1 LDVYFGIIYTFYWRF
16 ELKLWAKRSF
26 TKFTVWNLIFQA
38 IFFSLS
44 IVTDVLILLKRKDLL
59 KLEKYQIFYNSFFHV
74 NLVMSLA
81 IGCLFWPFNILAPEA
96 ILPRAYGIPKLFNH
110 MQHSFPV
117 ATILLDLVLKLNSK
131 YTKIDTKFELESVL
145 FITISYLTTVYIA
158 FKWKRFW
165 PYPFLESFSDFI
177 YLIFA
182 IGSIF
187 LAIGFHH
194 IVHQIRQVHRVET
207 ENTKIKTK

>member
-1 LDVYFGIIYTFYWRF
+1 M
-16 ELKLWAKRSF
+16 
-26 TKFTVWNLIFQA
+26 IFQA

-44 IVTDVLILLKRKDLL
+44 IVTDALILLKRKDIL
-59 KLEKYQIFYNSFFHV
+59 KLEQNHLFSNSFFHV
-74 NLVMSLA
+74 NFVMSLA
-81 IGCLFWPFNILAPEA
+81 LGCLFWPVNVIAPES
-96 ILPRAYGIPKLFNH
+96 ILPRVNGIPTLFNH

-117 ATILLDLVLKLNSK
+117 LIILLDLVLKLNSK
-131 YTKIDTKFELESVL
+131 YTKIDPKFELESVL

-158 FKWKRFW
+158 FKWKRVW
-165 PYPFLESFSDFI
+165 PYPFLESFSDII

-182 IGSIF
+182 IGSVF

-194 IVHQIRQVHRVET
+194 IVHHIRQVHKVET